1 MAEVKPNE
9 PSHRLI
15 ERCDA
20 VPACQAHHMEELQD
34 LNNSED
40 WLVDIQPPDI
50 LRYECQIC
58 HSVRV
63 YKVIH
68 EKTNL

>member
-9 PSHRLI
+9 PRYRLI

-20 VPACQAHHMEELQD
+20 VPACEIHHMEEMENI
-34 LNNSED
+34 NNSDD
-40 WLVDIQPPDI
+40 WLVDVQPPDK

-63 YKVIH
+63 YKVVP
-68 EKTNL
+68 EKTTL